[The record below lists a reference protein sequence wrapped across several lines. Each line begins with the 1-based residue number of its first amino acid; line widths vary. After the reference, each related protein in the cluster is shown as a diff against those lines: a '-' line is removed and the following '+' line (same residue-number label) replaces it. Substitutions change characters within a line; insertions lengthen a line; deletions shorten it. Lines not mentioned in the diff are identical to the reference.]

1 MILSVKDRQEE
12 FYTITPMVVRNYNK
26 SCRKILEYP
35 PIAAR
40 ILKDTISELHY
51 EKTKEIEKR
60 IINFKHKNKIKFN
73 SNINEED
80 YDVLILY
87 DGDKPI
93 YINIQIV
100 KNNHN
105 NLLLKESIYLVS
117 NLITYQKWDEFFYED
132 YENMK
137 KVIQIS
143 IVQNRKGKNE
153 IILKETIQNDHGL
166 TKESYIDIIQI
177 NLSKQNKHNDCLKM
191 LELIFLNDEEW
202 EKRKKILKEELD
214 IVFDEDIEGEII
226 KMNKWGEEIAEMN
239 FEKGLL
245 AGEENTLILCIKNIM
260 ETMKI
265 TLDEAMELL
274 KVDENKKKHF
284 RIRINKS

>member
-12 FYTITPMVVRNYNK
+12 FYTVTPMVVRNYNK

-40 ILKDTISELHY
+40 ILKDTICELHY

-60 IINFKHKNKIKFN
+60 IINFKHKNKIKLN

-93 YINIQIV
+93 YINVQIV

-117 NLITYQKWDEFFYED
+117 NLITNQKWNEFFYED

-153 IILKETIQNDHGL
+153 IILKETIQNDH
-166 TKESYIDIIQI
+166 D
-177 NLSKQNKHNDCLKM
+177 
-191 LELIFLNDEEW
+191 
-202 EKRKKILKEELD
+202 
-214 IVFDEDIEGEII
+214 
-226 KMNKWGEEIAEMN
+226 
-239 FEKGLL
+239 
-245 AGEENTLILCIKNIM
+245 
-260 ETMKI
+260 
-265 TLDEAMELL
+265 
-274 KVDENKKKHF
+274 
-284 RIRINKS
+284 